1 MKEEEQEN
9 EEVESEEE
17 QLEETLETDW
27 EAIDILELVEND
39 EEYEFDFKIFS
50 INKSE
55 IIKRWKELR
64 KLEKA
69 EEEKEKLGSLSPE
82 SQKKALK
89 ALKAQKKT
97 EMMMDRVNDEL
108 NPEEDEEEE
117 ESSDDDIMLLSDLED
132 DKTYKEELKI
142 VESIIQKFLIGSE
155 SSFLVDVN
163 ILLILKALPKKVHN
177 LNVAQMNLFT
187 FSILQNSMIAFQ
199 NQDQVNAFEF
209 FDEFNRN
216 RVQNI
221 RTCILQQKDNLN

>member
-1 MKEEEQEN
+1 MEEE
-9 EEVESEEE
+9 
-17 QLEETLETDW
+17 
-27 EAIDILELVEND
+27 
-39 EEYEFDFKIFS
+39 
-50 INKSE
+50 
-55 IIKRWKELR
+55 
-64 KLEKA
+64 
-69 EEEKEKLGSLSPE
+69 
-82 SQKKALK
+82 
-89 ALKAQKKT
+89 
-97 EMMMDRVNDEL
+97 L
-108 NPEEDEEEE
+108 NQGEEEEE
-117 ESSDDDIMLLSDLED
+117 ESSDDDILLLSDLED

-177 LNVAQMNLFT
+177 LNLAQTNLFT

-221 RTCILQQKDNLN
+221 RTCILQQKDNLNLVLNIMNEVKEMVQENEEKLIDCEEMAQKADMKNEENSKKREHYQT